1 MRRWLFF
8 RETASIQL
16 TLSRA
21 VSHVVVLSVVVMALL
36 LSRATNGQPQT
47 ALNVTA
53 RSDGAALA
61 DRGAE
66 NHFDHLSALANEAAD
81 HHIAQLANPHTINSI
96 RPTVN
101 LNQYVVQSGD
111 TPSTIAARFNLS
123 PETILWGNPGLS
135 NDASALQVGRVLNIL
150 PVDGVLHRV
159 TEGETLEGIQQM
171 HDVSLEDIVAFIGNH
186 FNPSGPYQVAAGES
200 LIIPNA
206 KGGAEWQ
213 APGPRVIAGQ
223 GRYSP
228 GFYKGPL
235 TNAGTSYFIWPTP
248 RQTLSQ
254 KYWAGHQAIDIPL
267 PVGTTIVA
275 ADSGTVIFAG
285 WDNTGYGN
293 LVIIDHGNGY
303 WTYYAHNSEL
313 LVQNGDGVTQG
324 QAIALSGNTG
334 NSTGPH
340 LDFRIRL
347 NGSAFLDPLT
357 LLP

>member
-1 MRRWLFF
+1 MSRSRLIDH
-8 RETASIQL
+8 AALLSIAVIAVL
-16 TLSRA
+16 ISRA
-21 VSHVVVLSVVVMALL
+21 PNSPAPRS
-36 LSRATNGQPQT
+36 ST
-47 ALNVTA
+47 VTA
-53 RSDGAALA
+53 KSDGAAVT
-61 DRGAE
+61 DRGTVS
-66 NHFDHLSALANEAAD
+66 HFDHLSALANEAAD
-81 HHIAQLANPHTINSI
+81 HHIAQLANPHTASSI
-96 RPTVN
+96 RPAVN
-101 LNQYVVQSGD
+101 LTQYVVQSGD
-111 TPSTIAARFNLS
+111 TPSTIAAKFNLK

-135 NDASALQVGRVLNIL
+135 NDASVLQVGRALNIL

-159 TEGETLEGIQQM
+159 SEGETLEGIQQM
-171 HDVSLEDIVAFIGNH
+171 HAVSLEDIVAFVGNH
-186 FNPSGPYQVAAGES
+186 FNPSGPYRVAAGES

-206 KGGAEWQ
+206 AGGAEWQ
-213 APGPRVIAGQ
+213 VPGPRVIAGQ

-235 TNAGTSYFIWPTP
+235 LNIGASQFIWPTAY
-248 RQTLSQ
+248 RRLSQ
-254 KYWAGHQAIDIPL
+254 AYWAGHLAIDIPL
-267 PVGTTIVA
+267 PMGTSIVA
-275 ADSGTVIFAG
+275 ADNGTVIYSG
-285 WDNTGYGN
+285 WDNSGYGN